1 MSLYTFPFEPP
12 EIRLSSPLLHQDN
25 SYLDQK
31 NFHVAISHGQF
42 SVTLLSKGIAFARL
56 KIFCLFA
63 FQDTTQ
69 STFLLTTPSQFPLLV
84 TYYLPT
90 SKLRDI
96 PRSIFQILAT
106 YSLSDFIL
114 WISTS
119 LWGLSKSEISS
130 MISRLL
136 IQLPTW
142 HLHLDV

>member
-106 YSLSDFIL
+106 YSLSDFIQ
-114 WISTS
+114 SNNF
-119 LWGLSKSEISS
+119 EY
-130 MISRLL
+130 
-136 IQLPTW
+136 QL
-142 HLHLDV
+142 HFEGSQSQRSQV